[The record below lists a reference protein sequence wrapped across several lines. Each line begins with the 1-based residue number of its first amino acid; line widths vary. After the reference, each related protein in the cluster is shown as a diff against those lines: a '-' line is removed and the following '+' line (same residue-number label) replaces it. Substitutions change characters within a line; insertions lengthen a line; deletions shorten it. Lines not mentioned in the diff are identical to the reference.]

1 MKKIF
6 ISILLNLI
14 FFSTALSEEF
24 YFKNCVISNAV
35 IGNYIIDV
43 EKKIIKVELKA
54 LNGKTQNFTDKIKKI
69 EKNKIISE
77 KIKSEKGKDFYY
89 QYFLDTKSK
98 SVIKLQ
104 YKKESGVDISVFNLF
119 EKRESFCKEIK
130 TGWNKKKIESAQISK
145 EQEKISKEQEKLK
158 MEQSKLSNCEGSDYK
173 LWNNCKGSY
182 KSKTG
187 HKYTGLFMKG
197 LIIEGISLYPGG
209 AKYVGA
215 FKNFEPDGY
224 GTFVWQNGDKY
235 FGEWRDGKSHGTGT
249 KVWSDGRKY
258 LGDFENDQMH
268 GEGTFFYPDGK
279 KYSGGFMFGKRHGQ
293 GTFTYD
299 DGSAYI
305 GKFNAGKEEGVG
317 ECINKEG
324 ESKICKSK
332 SDVESKEFV
341 EEDVLKIKIVAKK
354 WVRISQYEKNIK
366 KSKTVTEKLNSD
378 FETKAK
384 QLCNTNENYK
394 ILRKIIEVLE
404 VDETPAYGLETKVK
418 LGINGIIKCI

>member
-1 MKKIF
+1 
-6 ISILLNLI
+6 
-14 FFSTALSEEF
+14 
-24 YFKNCVISNAV
+24 
-35 IGNYIIDV
+35 
-43 EKKIIKVELKA
+43 
-54 LNGKTQNFTDKIKKI
+54 
-69 EKNKIISE
+69 
-77 KIKSEKGKDFYY
+77 
-89 QYFLDTKSK
+89 
-98 SVIKLQ
+98 
-104 YKKESGVDISVFNLF
+104 
-119 EKRESFCKEIK
+119 
-130 TGWNKKKIESAQISK
+130 
-145 EQEKISKEQEKLK
+145 
-158 MEQSKLSNCEGSDYK
+158 
-173 LWNNCKGSY
+173 
-182 KSKTG
+182 
-187 HKYTGLFMKG
+187 
-197 LIIEGISLYPGG
+197 
-209 AKYVGA
+209 
-215 FKNFEPDGY
+215 
-224 GTFVWQNGDKY
+224 
-235 FGEWRDGKSHGTGT
+235 
-249 KVWSDGRKY
+249 
-258 LGDFENDQMH
+258 
-268 GEGTFFYPDGK
+268 
-279 KYSGGFMFGKRHGQ
+279 MFGKRHGQ